1 MTNRYTSDLHF
12 GHKNI
17 IQLEK
22 RPFENLADMHSQLI
36 SNWNSVVEPDDDT
49 WIVGDFIGGQKIHS
63 EEVRKIVSQ
72 LNGRKH
78 LVLGNHD
85 SDSFKV
91 WTWQDLGFASVHT
104 VCKVEEYNDEV
115 WLAHHPDARE
125 RYGLPDYV
133 TLFHGHT
140 HSEGGMV
147 SMSECGGCTINVGV
161 DIWNFIPVTF
171 EQIRSKLME
180 RIISRGC
187 KKRFN
192 IAEAQH

>member
-1 MTNRYTSDLHF
+1 MTNRYISDLHF

-17 IQLEK
+17 IRLEN
-22 RPFENLADMHSQLI
+22 RPFENLAEMHSKMI

-63 EEVRKIVSQ
+63 EAVKIIVNQ

-85 SDSFKV
+85 SDAFKV
-91 WTWQDLGFASVHT
+91 WTWQSLGFTSVHT

-125 RYGLPDYV
+125 RYNLPKYV

-140 HSEGGMV
+140 HSQGGTV
-147 SMSECGGCTINVGV
+147 SMDDNVGCTVNVGV
-161 DIWNFIPVTF
+161 ELWDYTPVTF
-171 EQIRSKLME
+171 EQIRSKLLE
-180 RIISRGC
+180 RIISKSCQR
-187 KKRFN
+187 RFN
-192 IAEAQH
+192 ITETPQ